1 MYTPGPSARNR
12 PGPHYFRINISYQR
26 YVDPFQVVRNMDES
40 TWTDKPKQ
48 YIQIAPSESNDLR
61 DSGFLL
67 RSNIES
73 VSSGDLAFLLKYKSG
88 MGIGLHWARYRHAPT
103 KKEGHKQAYIM
114 YVECD
119 KLQATRVNAFM
130 KKEYPPSRNKSRTC
144 PLGMNFY
151 YCPLVDAFDNPEKNI
166 TAIKRMP
173 QRKMW

>member
-88 MGIGLHWARYRHAPT
+88 MGIGLHWARCRHAPT
-103 KKEGHKQAYIM
+103 KKEGQK
-114 YVECD
+114 
-119 KLQATRVNAFM
+119 
-130 KKEYPPSRNKSRTC
+130 
-144 PLGMNFY
+144 
-151 YCPLVDAFDNPEKNI
+151 
-166 TAIKRMP
+166 
-173 QRKMW
+173 